1 MTTGHTHVQVKNK
14 RVGQKHLTRK
24 LTTRQELFLQLTIQE
39 QLLVRGESK
48 ERSQQLLRMGSPV
61 EEEEDYYSLGKR
73 DMLVGTSER

>member
-1 MTTGHTHVQVKNK
+1 MYKLKRNVLVK
-14 RVGQKHLTRK
+14 KHLTRK